1 MFVYIDEEGFDEE
14 HIKAPILR
22 PFLMYSM
29 FSATFMLSVLYF
41 TFKNEDFSLLHL
53 DVVMQCVLYVVLW
66 LIMLIY
72 FLFTLP
78 TVSFGRKGF
87 MVKDGSTNLYREED
101 LAFLVYSEQEGLWIK
116 DGGPTDAEWE
126 AYKKKLV
133 DSCGMDELL
142 KVYQA
147 AYDRYLAAKK

>member
-53 DVVMQCVLYVVLW
+53 DVVMQFVLYVFLW
-66 LIMLIY
+66 LLTQIA
-72 FLFTLP
+72 FFFTLS

-87 MVKDGSTNLYREED
+87 MVKDGGTHLYLKED
-101 LAFLVYSEQEGLWIK
+101 LASVVYSEKEGLFIK
-116 DGGPTDAEWE
+116 TLGGRWYQDKTVIFEKHTYQMLTHLFPGVMVLERRMEAE
-126 AYKKKLV
+126 
-133 DSCGMDELL
+133 
-142 KVYQA
+142 
-147 AYDRYLAAKK
+147 